1 MRRVSSAAAG
11 LVVCAFVMLAA
22 AGCSAGQAG
31 TRAGGTTL
39 RVTVRDFRI
48 TAPKHVTA
56 GDYRLSVKNKGP
68 DAHELIVVREQDPQ
82 LPLRPDG
89 VTVDEELLEPDT
101 LGTLEPGEPG
111 GLRNLEVHLAPGRYV
126 LFCNMSGHYLGG
138 MHANLVVR

>member
-1 MRRVSSAAAG
+1 
-11 LVVCAFVMLAA
+11 MLAA

-31 TRAGGTTL
+31 TRAAGTVL
-39 RVTVRDFRI
+39 RVNEWDFGI
-48 TAPKHVTA
+48 KAPKHVTA

-68 DAHELIVVREQDPQ
+68 DAHELIVVREQSGQ

-111 GLRNLEVHLAPGRYV
+111 DPGGLRDLEVHLAPGRYV